1 MKVKIVA
8 ILTLVILLLAS
19 VPVYAETTIPDPP
32 YGAYDYW
39 VVTDKN
45 GETTLYTSPNPIYVN
60 YSSTGRL
67 VLYILNYKKYVL
79 SGGNW
84 SYDKEAMGQINA
96 VFNTIYAAN
105 HDIAY
110 KDGSGFFFIVPKVSE
125 LCQIVRQM
133 KNKGTF
139 GKILKDFSAGLI
151 PLVGLI
157 VLFIAFTKAWAFL
170 RRQLMH

>member
-19 VPVYAETTIPDPP
+19 VPVYAETPIPDPP
-32 YGAYDYW
+32 AGAYAYW
-39 VVTDKN
+39 IVILSTNDSVY
-45 GETTLYTSPNPIYVN
+45 LVTSPNPIN
-60 YSSTGRL
+60 A
-67 VLYILNYKKYVL
+67 LYGSRIITRGYKTYEL
-79 SGGNW
+79 INGYW
-84 SYDKEAMGQINA
+84 SYDSEVLGYKNWEIKQ
-96 VFNTIYAAN
+96 VYAAN

-110 KDGSGFFFIVPKVSE
+110 DDGSGFFFTLPKVTE
-125 LCQIVRQM
+125 LSHIVRQM

-157 VLFIAFTKAWAFL
+157 VLLIALTKAWAFL